1 MTNTKDSESN
11 LLNFQSHQ
19 GGQMERDVHY
29 NQQPLIHSDWSM
41 YNRFSGYAHI
51 ATTAMPSS
59 RTGADAGLG
68 TEMRYVLHLGLE
80 VMSAMC
86 LRFGYHYIRINSSAI
101 ATYQNRW
108 LEGM

>member
-1 MTNTKDSESN
+1 MTEPVPGISHPRRIHAGISEN
-11 LLNFQSHQ
+11 QPLWYSHC
-19 GGQMERDVHY
+19 
-29 NQQPLIHSDWSM
+29 NQQPLVHSDWSI
-41 YNRFSGYAHI
+41 YNRFSGYAYI

-68 TEMRYVLHLGLE
+68 TEMRYVIHLGLE

-101 ATYQNRW
+101 ATY
-108 LEGM
+108 